1 MDLKKILPTDQG
13 LNQYAVNYDWFH
25 NTSIWYDE
33 KTNSITLSGKQLR
46 EFCELYFKH
55 RVENCALKHFP
66 TTSDRNH
73 YIGFGFALGLI
84 LALIIHLIIFYYG
97 K

>member
-1 MDLKKILPTDQG
+1 MKVPSLLFTQAYNLYFPVKDKDPHIQK
-13 LNQYAVNYDWFH
+13 A
-25 NTSIWYDE
+25 
-33 KTNSITLSGKQLR
+33 ITLSGKQLR

-66 TTSDRNH
+66 TTSDRNN
-73 YIGFGFALGLI
+73 YIGFGFVLGVI
-84 LALIIHLIIFYYG
+84 LALIINLIMFYYG

>member
-1 MDLKKILPTDQG
+1 MKVPSLLFTQAYNLYFSVKDKDPHIQK
-13 LNQYAVNYDWFH
+13 A
-25 NTSIWYDE
+25 
-33 KTNSITLSGKQLR
+33 ITLSGKQLR